1 MASAKPPADPELRE
15 KLTTLVG
22 RLTADLGI
30 GGGRS
35 AEGLA
40 AASVAMLS
48 KMTSPYDVTK
58 VAVQQTQK
66 TLTENAPDKRAFASE
81 YARLK
86 AMNVRELD
94 KYLNVVA
101 KIVQDPDLLAA
112 VSTPRA
118 PTRDDEADSSRRAS
132 RDIVPPAAPAAP
144 PAEARDD
151 PRDHRHDRRAGVDD
165 DSRFDFSDASGV
177 SDAGGADVTSLP
189 MDSFSFSTNPLASEE
204 TGPGSSG
211 GTPRASGLRRMDEV
225 ESDPRGGGLDPRS
238 RRPAIDEAPS
248 AAARTPPASPFATA
262 AMDRALTEG
271 VDYPALP
278 DWTGTRP
285 YLTGEHLGSRDA
297 AAGDAAPEPGK
308 PLSAYSTACQELLI
322 LDDLLYA
329 MMGVEGRY
337 VRAERMDG
345 GAVRFFVDDD
355 GLEGS
360 LAALVE
366 DALPLCSAAAAV
378 SAYVESQRRFE
389 GGLVAHALA
398 AEMQELLHD
407 WHTMVVQLG

>member
-151 PRDHRHDRRAGVDD
+151 PRD
-165 DSRFDFSDASGV
+165 
-177 SDAGGADVTSLP
+177 
-189 MDSFSFSTNPLASEE
+189 
-204 TGPGSSG
+204 
-211 GTPRASGLRRMDEV
+211 
-225 ESDPRGGGLDPRS
+225 
-238 RRPAIDEAPS
+238 
-248 AAARTPPASPFATA
+248 
-262 AMDRALTEG
+262 
-271 VDYPALP
+271 
-278 DWTGTRP
+278 
-285 YLTGEHLGSRDA
+285 
-297 AAGDAAPEPGK
+297 AGD
-308 PLSAYSTACQELLI
+308 L
-322 LDDLLYA
+322 
-329 MMGVEGRY
+329 R
-337 VRAERMDG
+337 
-345 GAVRFFVDDD
+345 
-355 GLEGS
+355 GS
-360 LAALVE
+360 MEALQADE
-366 DALPLCSAAAAV
+366 
-378 SAYVESQRRFE
+378 
-389 GGLVAHALA
+389 
-398 AEMQELLHD
+398 
-407 WHTMVVQLG
+407 

>member
-151 PRDHRHDRRAGVDD
+151 PATTATTAAP
-165 DSRFDFSDASGV
+165 ASTTIPA
-177 SDAGGADVTSLP
+177 STSP
-189 MDSFSFSTNPLASEE
+189 TP
-204 TGPGSSG
+204 PGCP
-211 GTPRASGLRRMDEV
+211 TP
-225 ESDPRGGGLDPRS
+225 
-238 RRPAIDEAPS
+238 
-248 AAARTPPASPFATA
+248 AARTSPPSPWIPSRSARTHWRAKRRAPGRA
-262 AMDRALTEG
+262 AAPPRVRITKDGRGRIRPSRRRAR
-271 VDYPALP
+271 PALAK
-278 DWTGTRP
+278 TRD
-285 YLTGEHLGSRDA
+285 R
-297 AAGDAAPEPGK
+297 
-308 PLSAYSTACQELLI
+308 
-322 LDDLLYA
+322 
-329 MMGVEGRY
+329 
-337 VRAERMDG
+337 
-345 GAVRFFVDDD
+345 
-355 GLEGS
+355 
-360 LAALVE
+360 
-366 DALPLCSAAAAV
+366 
-378 SAYVESQRRFE
+378 
-389 GGLVAHALA
+389 
-398 AEMQELLHD
+398 
-407 WHTMVVQLG
+407 

>member
-118 PTRDDEADSSRRAS
+118 PTRQKRGGSTPHRR
-132 RDIVPPAAPAAP
+132 
-144 PAEARDD
+144 ARDD
-151 PRDHRHDRRAGVDD
+151 ADGFTRTIDTSRHSNSQIRTHFTHSLKRA
-165 DSRFDFSDASGV
+165 
-177 SDAGGADVTSLP
+177 
-189 MDSFSFSTNPLASEE
+189 PLS
-204 TGPGSSG
+204 
-211 GTPRASGLRRMDEV
+211 
-225 ESDPRGGGLDPRS
+225 PRS
-238 RRPAIDEAPS
+238 LTRSWCSFARTATWRGSARGAAS
-248 AAARTPPASPFATA
+248 AA
-262 AMDRALTEG
+262 
-271 VDYPALP
+271 
-278 DWTGTRP
+278 
-285 YLTGEHLGSRDA
+285 
-297 AAGDAAPEPGK
+297 
-308 PLSAYSTACQELLI
+308 
-322 LDDLLYA
+322 
-329 MMGVEGRY
+329 
-337 VRAERMDG
+337 
-345 GAVRFFVDDD
+345 
-355 GLEGS
+355 
-360 LAALVE
+360 
-366 DALPLCSAAAAV
+366 
-378 SAYVESQRRFE
+378 
-389 GGLVAHALA
+389 
-398 AEMQELLHD
+398 
-407 WHTMVVQLG
+407 

>member
-1 MASAKPPADPELRE
+1 MLLEVLCATCNRKEGYGAASSAILRRGESRPERSSDVFTIAGYGDHEKKQYHAAGNFPRKTTKPVFKMGVVVSLPRSGHTTTRRVASRGRKGAPLSHALERRRDGVRQAPPADPELRE

-165 DSRFDFSDASGV
+165 DSRFDFSDAPGV

-248 AAARTPPASPFATA
+248 AAAQRPQRPPS
-262 AMDRALTEG
+262 
-271 VDYPALP
+271 
-278 DWTGTRP
+278 RP
-285 YLTGEHLGSRDA
+285 
-297 AAGDAAPEPGK
+297 
-308 PLSAYSTACQELLI
+308 
-322 LDDLLYA
+322 
-329 MMGVEGRY
+329 
-337 VRAERMDG
+337 
-345 GAVRFFVDDD
+345 
-355 GLEGS
+355 
-360 LAALVE
+360 
-366 DALPLCSAAAAV
+366 
-378 SAYVESQRRFE
+378 RRWI
-389 GGLVAHALA
+389 AR
-398 AEMQELLHD
+398 
-407 WHTMVVQLG
+407 